1 MEHFLY
7 MFTILI
13 NGINFMEKNMFLFN
27 SKIELNLKAAISKD
41 SYKKYRVIIQCRAL
55 LENTEKSIKSMK
67 GIVLNII
74 PEINCIS
81 AIITKKNIETLTE
94 HPQVTRI
101 CFDSLAILSGSSV
114 LSANNIS
121 SKEKYALT
129 GKNICVGV
137 IDSGIYPHPD
147 LLYPNNNIKKFL
159 DLINNYKYPYDDNG
173 HGTFISG
180 LICSS
185 GISSKGMYK
194 GIAPQSSIYCIK
206 AFNSTGRGYISDILY
221 SIYKLICESAEFNI
235 KVICLPFE
243 LLENNY
249 YILSLFEL
257 LFKIAAQK
265 NIVIVV
271 PSGNNGNAEGSI
283 TGIAQL
289 SNCITVGGLD
299 TQYNILPYKYSSC
312 GPVGKSQKPDLS
324 AACVNICSINSDI
337 AFLPERSGIKLYPNK
352 LEKLYSV
359 YTGTSCAAG
368 FISGICALLFENNPD
383 LTLMDICSLL
393 RVSCN
398 ILNMSKHIQGSGIL
412 DINKLLP

>member
-1 MEHFLY
+1 
-7 MFTILI
+7 
-13 NGINFMEKNMFLFN
+13 MFLFN
-27 SKIELNLKAAISKD
+27 SKIESNLKTAISND
-41 SYKKYRVIIQCRAL
+41 VYKKYRVIIHCRSL

-67 GIVLNII
+67 GIILNVIGK
-74 PEINCIS
+74 INCIS
-81 AIITKKNIETLTE
+81 AILTKKNIEKLAE
-94 HPQVTRI
+94 YPQVSNI
-101 CFDSLAILSGSSV
+101 CFDPIALLCGSSV

-121 SKEKYALT
+121 SKQKYALT

-147 LLYPNNNIKKFL
+147 LLYPNNNIRKFL

-206 AFNSTGRGYISDILY
+206 AFNSTGRGYISDLLY
-221 SIYKLICESAEFNI
+221 SIYKLICDREEFNI

-249 YILSLFEL
+249 YILSLFEV
-257 LFKIAAQK
+257 LFKVAADYG
-265 NIVIVV
+265 IVIVV
-271 PSGNNGNAEGSI
+271 PSGNNGNAQGSI
-283 TGIAQL
+283 MGIAQL

-299 TQYNILPYKYSSC
+299 TQYNVTPYKYSSC
-312 GPVGKSQKPDLS
+312 GPVGKSEKPDLS
-324 AACVNICSINSDI
+324 AACVNICSLNSDTSFI
-337 AFLPERSGIKLYPNK
+337 PERSGIKLYPNK
-352 LEKLYSV
+352 LDKLYDV

-383 LTLMDICSLL
+383 LTLTDICSLL
-393 RVSCN
+393 KVSCN
-398 ILNMSKHIQGSGIL
+398 ILNMSKHVQGSGII